1 MTATDEPTPVQRYLE
16 QVRAELADLP
26 TDDQS
31 DLLEEVEGHL
41 ADVAAETEAPLEVR
55 LGSPAVYAAELRA
68 AAGLPARADADDE
81 FSRRMAARL
90 AASRLG
96 QVVRRDVD
104 RLNSSSAYRGL
115 RSFLPELRPAW
126 WVLRAWAALQVLAA
140 LTSHDPGWH
149 LVPNVG
155 DHPALGVAL
164 LIPAVIASVRIGRQ
178 PPSWTRRRLLPLAN
192 AALAVGALVAAVNV
206 NTGQYAAPR
215 YDEFVNATS
224 STAARCPARTARSP
238 TSIRT
243 RPTGHRSSTSGST
256 TRKGRPVIAGSRRA
270 RPSATITAFRTAVC
284 ARTGARAFA
293 ARAEQRL
300 PAHRE
305 PIYDPAPVRSSAIDR
320 AHRHSARRQRVTTP
334 TVTPHPAPSAVTGLS
349 SVTVPPSAS
358 PSTASSASG
367 QGVADPCHRV
377 AEWFAAP
384 DPEWAADPRADG
396 QPLTAV
402 RPPNAAPS
410 VTEPAARGKREDT
423 ACRAWECLARERRG
437 PRGAAP
443 GVGDPPRR
451 AP

>member
-1 MTATDEPTPVQRYLE
+1 
-16 QVRAELADLP
+16 
-26 TDDQS
+26 
-31 DLLEEVEGHL
+31 
-41 ADVAAETEAPLEVR
+41 VR

-215 YDEFVNATS
+215 YDEFINANQQYGGALSGPYGTI
-224 STAARCPARTARSP
+224 TNIYPHAADGAPLEHVRLYDQE
-238 TSIRT
+238 
-243 RPTGHRSSTSGST
+243 
-256 TRKGRPVIAGSRRA
+256 GRPVIAGSDG
-270 RPSATITAFRTAVC
+270 PPVC
-284 ARTGARAFA
+284 H
-293 ARAEQRL
+293 QYRL
-300 PAHRE
+300 PDGRLVREPAHGRCGEEPSNVFPHRE
-305 PIYDPAPVRSSAIDR
+305 PIYDPATGAVIGERPRPIVIPPGASA
-320 AHRHSARRQRVTTP
+320 SPTP
-334 TVTPHPAPSAVTGLS
+334 TVTPSPAPSAVTGLS
-349 SVTVPPSAS
+349 ASPSPSAS

-367 QGVADPCHRV
+367 KPSPSGSPHSTASVSTSP
-377 AEWFAAP
+377 AP
-384 DPEWAADPRADG
+384 TG
-396 QPLTAV
+396 
-402 RPPNAAPS
+402 
-410 VTEPAARGKREDT
+410 
-423 ACRAWECLARERRG
+423 RR
-437 PRGAAP
+437 
-443 GVGDPPRR
+443 
-451 AP
+451 